1 MLSCDEVINLY
12 WNQYISI
19 EKEFAE
25 TVNYVAL
32 AEDNYRTYS
41 DAYIKIMLQLGSE
54 VDIALKLYCQTLDK
68 QFSGENIDKYRDL
81 IQKYRPEFC
90 DQIVQ
95 VTSNNIEI
103 QPWNNWNKLPS
114 AINPYWWKAYNK
126 IKHDR
131 TNVGTIGSETKNYY
145 KFANLQYVL
154 QGLAGLYQTLIY
166 LYYDM
171 ARLEDKSILTPLPGS
186 RTFRLIGDQ
195 WNNINFYGDY
205 AFYINKDGHLIM
217 EYGKPYF

>member
-1 MLSCDEVINLY
+1 M
-12 WNQYISI
+12 
-19 EKEFAE
+19 
-25 TVNYVAL
+25 
-32 AEDNYRTYS
+32 
-41 DAYIKIMLQLGSE
+41 
-54 VDIALKLYCQTLDK
+54 
-68 QFSGENIDKYRDL
+68 
-81 IQKYRPEFC
+81 
-90 DQIVQ
+90 
-95 VTSNNIEI
+95 
-103 QPWNNWNKLPS
+103 PS

>member
-54 VDIALKLYCQTLDK
+54 VDIALKLYCQILDK

-95 VTSNNIEI
+95 VTSNNIAI
-103 QPWNNWNKLPS
+103 QPWNNWNK
-114 AINPYWWKAYNK
+114 
-126 IKHDR
+126 
-131 TNVGTIGSETKNYY
+131 
-145 KFANLQYVL
+145 
-154 QGLAGLYQTLIY
+154 
-166 LYYDM
+166 
-171 ARLEDKSILTPLPGS
+171 
-186 RTFRLIGDQ
+186 
-195 WNNINFYGDY
+195 
-205 AFYINKDGHLIM
+205 
-217 EYGKPYF
+217 